1 MMYGY
6 GAGIWWMTLIPLL
19 WIVLIG
25 VAVWAIV
32 KILRPAA
39 PPGSASPG
47 TARQILDRRY
57 ATGEIDEATY
67 TRMRSRLRDDTST
80 RTS

>member
-6 GAGIWWMTLIPLL
+6 GPGAWWMILMPLL

-25 VAVWAIV
+25 AAAWAVV
-32 KILRPAA
+32 RMVRPSMVGGPSAGA
-39 PPGSASPG
+39 P

-67 TRMRSRLRDDTST
+67 KRMLTILSDTGSA
-80 RTS
+80 